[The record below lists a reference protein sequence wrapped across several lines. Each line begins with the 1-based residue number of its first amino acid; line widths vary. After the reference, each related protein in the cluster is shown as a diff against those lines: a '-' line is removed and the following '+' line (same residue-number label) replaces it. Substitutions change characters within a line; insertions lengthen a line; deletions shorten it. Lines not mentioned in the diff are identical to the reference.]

1 MTIEVGDQVTA
12 VPPQS
17 IDGIV
22 DFDKPDS
29 KF

>member
-1 MTIEVGDQVTA
+1 MTIEVGAEVKIL
-12 VPPQS
+12 PPQS